1 MCVILAIDVNH
12 PSSLSSF
19 SPHLSWSH
27 TISLDHTL
35 IVPPGV
41 GMKTST
47 PSSNSNNNRQPPPT
61 EDKPEQDDDEEE
73 EEEEEEDDDE

>member
-19 SPHLSWSH
+19 FPHLSWSH
-27 TISLDHTL
+27 TISLGHT

-47 PSSNSNNNRQPPPT
+47 PSSNNNNRQPPPP